1 MTPPGPI
8 LTREI
13 AALPSRADDAHKGDV
28 GRIVIL
34 GGCCDTTLMAGAP
47 ALAAN
52 AALRA
57 GAGLVQLLVPEPIRT
72 TVAVLAPCATLRTLP
87 STVAGVVDAVTDF
100 AADTVAIGP
109 GLGNTLEPDVLVE
122 VLNRLAIP
130 IVLDADGLN
139 RLGEAKSTSLANPD
153 RIVMTPHTGELLRL
167 LSARGDDRAIGSDAD
182 SRGAAALALVEKYG
196 GIAVLKGQGT
206 IVTDGSRLYTN
217 ETGNAGMATGGMGD
231 VLTGVI
237 AALIGQRMDPLE
249 AAILGVYLHGLA
261 GDFGAEEMGRW
272 SLTATDLIEY
282 LHVAFAE
289 HQASSE

>member
-1 MTPPGPI
+1 MTQPGPI

-13 AALPSRADDAHKGDV
+13 AALPGRLDDAHKGDV
-28 GRIVIL
+28 GRIAIL
-34 GGCCDTTLMAGAP
+34 GGCCDDTLMAGAP

-57 GAGLVQLLVPEPIRT
+57 GAGLVQVLVPEPIRT
-72 TVAVLAPCATLRTLP
+72 TVAALAPCATLRTLP
-87 STVAGVVDAVTDF
+87 LTSAGIVDAVTDF
-100 AADTVAIGP
+100 AADVVAVGP
-109 GLGNTLEPDVLVE
+109 GLGHTLKPEVLVE
-122 VLNRLAIP
+122 VLDRLAIP
-130 IVLDADGLN
+130 VVLDADGLN
-139 RLGEAKSTSLANPD
+139 RLGEAKPTSLANPD
-153 RIVMTPHTGELLRL
+153 RIVMTPHPGELRRL
-167 LSARGDDRAIGSDAD
+167 LTARGDDRAIGPDVD
-182 SRGAAALALVEKYG
+182 SRCAAAMSLVERYG

-237 AALIGQRMDPLE
+237 AALIGQRMELLE

-289 HQASSE
+289 HQANSE